1 MGWLLDAYAIPEGMA
16 VWLIADDGRRLRVVE
31 PWRPTAYLK
40 APRGEAERVRDWL
53 EAQGTAV
60 ELAPAVRRDLMSGR
74 EVAVS
79 ALRIG
84 NAERLVPLLAGA
96 MRRFPDFAFY
106 NADIAPDR
114 LWFYET
120 GRHPL
125 ARVRAEIEGELLRGL
140 ECLDSIWDLDY
151 EIPPF
156 TMLGLRAEGTTLN
169 PAHGGRRGSIE
180 VHLAGGEVRV
190 LDGDDPAEM
199 LRRLNELIREH
210 DPDLLLTEYGDGWLL
225 PRLQSLAD
233 ECGVPLLLNRDA
245 SRAPKVSASRSYF
258 TYGRIVHRDET
269 WILHGRLHL
278 DRRNSFTLDETGFD
292 GLFETARLSR
302 LPVQVSARTSTGTG
316 ISSMQLAQA
325 VADGILVPVDKAQTE
340 SFKTGEE
347 LLTVDKGGLVFQ
359 PEPGV
364 HEGVGE
370 LDFASMYPAI
380 MVGHNLSPE
389 TVGCPCCREDG
400 DLVPETGVRSC
411 RRRRGLVP
419 KVLAPLLVKR
429 ARYKVLKRTAP
440 TEAERERA
448 AARVAAHKWLLV
460 CSFGY
465 LGYRNARFGRIEAH
479 EATTAWGR
487 EALLRAK
494 ETAED
499 LGYRMLHAIVDSLWV
514 EKPAGRVTAGDC
526 EALAAEIER
535 RSGLPISVEGIYR
548 WLAFLPSKEDDRRG
562 VAQRYIGVFESGE
575 VKARGIEARRVDT
588 PGFVR
593 DFQAELVEALAKA
606 AGVAEAREIAA
617 GLVDRVRE
625 AAATVRSGRLRGPD
639 LAIHRHLSQG
649 PHEYARPTPVAVAAQ
664 QLVSRGATLEA
675 GEKVAY
681 VLGADR
687 PLALQILEGGE
698 LYDAEAYVELMLR
711 AAATVLAP
719 FGCPL
724 ASLRAAVSPT
734 APATPAVSAQLE
746 LWDDDP
752 GGRSIRAG

>member
-1 MGWLLDAYAIPEGMA
+1 MLGWLLDAYAVPEGMA
-16 VWLIADDGRRLRVVE
+16 VWLILDDGRRVRVVE
-31 PWRPTAYLK
+31 PWRPTAYLG
-40 APRGEAERVRDWL
+40 ASRGQAERVKGWI
-53 EAQGTAV
+53 ESQGTPV
-60 ELAPAVRRDLMSGR
+60 ELEPAVRRELMSGR
-74 EVAVS
+74 EVPVH
-79 ALRIG
+79 ALRVGDAGRFMKIM
-84 NAERLVPLLAGA
+84 AGA
-96 MRRFPDFAFY
+96 MRNFPELPFF
-106 NADIAPDR
+106 NADIQPDR

-125 ARVRAEIEGELLRGL
+125 ARVQVKIEGEILRGL

-151 EIPPF
+151 ETPPF
-156 TMLGLRAEGTTLN
+156 SMLGLKAEGTGLN

-190 LDGDDPAEM
+190 LDGDDPAGM
-199 LRRLNELIREH
+199 LDRLNGLIREH

-225 PRLQSLAD
+225 PRLHELS
-233 ECGVPLLLNRDA
+233 EEYGVPLALNRDTT
-245 SRAPKVSASRSYF
+245 RLPMVSASRSYF

-325 VADGILVPVDKAQTE
+325 VAEGILVPVDKAQTE

-389 TVGCPCCREDG
+389 TIGCPCCREDG
-400 DLVPETGVRSC
+400 DLVPETGLRSC
-411 RRRRGLVP
+411 RRRQGLVP
-419 KVLAPLLVKR
+419 RVLAPLLVKR
-429 ARYKVLKRTAP
+429 AKYKELKRTAP
-440 TEAERERA
+440 TEAARA
-448 AARVAAHKWLLV
+448 RAKARVSAHKWLLV

-499 LGYRMLHAIVDSLWV
+499 MGYRMLHAIVDSLWV
-514 EKPAGRVTAGDC
+514 AKPLGSVTVEEC
-526 EALAAEIER
+526 ETLAAAIEK
-535 RSGLPISVEGIYR
+535 RSGLPIAVEGVYR

-562 VAQRYIGVFESGE
+562 VAQRYLGVFETGE

-588 PGFVR
+588 PAFVR
-593 DFQAELVEALAKA
+593 DLQAGLVEELAKA
-606 AGVAEAREIAA
+606 PGIAEAREIAA

-625 AAATVRSGRLRGPD
+625 AAAIVRSGRLRGPD
-639 LAIHRHLSQG
+639 LAIHRHLSKG
-649 PHEYARPTPVAVAAQ
+649 PREYARPTPVAVAAQ

-687 PLALQILEGGE
+687 PLGLQILEGGE
-698 LYDAEAYVELMLR
+698 LYDAEAYVELALR

-724 ASLRAAVSPT
+724 ASLQALISPGVVK
-734 APATPAVSAQLE
+734 APAIPAGPGQLE
-746 LWDDDP
+746 LWTMP
-752 GGRSIRAG
+752 PTKV